1 MNDSDL
7 LLPLLLLLLLVSGVV
22 LPAGGAAGPDLLP
35 PPASRVFLQ
44 RSVQYSPPYL
54 PSLALQ
60 QQNCLQ
66 NRNKPSQARADPA
79 ALQLAIGA
87 LALVIHFSCGNFSSI
102 FSAIYSTSSLSPTT
116 AESELSQDRP
126 ISCKLIYQ
134 TKTTNELTF
143 N

>member
-7 LLPLLLLLLLVSGVV
+7 LLPLLLLLLASGVV
-22 LPAGGAAGPDLLP
+22 LPAAGAAGPDLLP

-44 RSVQYSPPYL
+44 RSVQYSLPYL

-87 LALVIHFSCGNFSSI
+87 LALVIHFSWGNFSSI
-102 FSAIYSTSSLSPTT
+102 SPQFILLPPNPPFSFSLISQQN
-116 AESELSQDRP
+116 LS
-126 ISCKLIYQ
+126 
-134 TKTTNELTF
+134 
-143 N
+143 

>member
-7 LLPLLLLLLLVSGVV
+7 LLTLLLLLLLLVSGVV
-22 LPAGGAAGPDLLP
+22 LPAAGAAEPDLLP
-35 PPASRVFLQ
+35 PPAPRVFLQ

-66 NRNKPSQARADPA
+66 NRNKPSQAGADPA

-87 LALVIHFSCGNFSSI
+87 LALVIHFSWGNFSSLQFI
-102 FSAIYSTSSLSPTT
+102 LLPPYPPSLS
-116 AESELSQDRP
+116 LSFHSR
-126 ISCKLIYQ
+126 I
-134 TKTTNELTF
+134 
-143 N
+143 